1 MKVDFPS
8 ASFFEALNARM
19 AQEQD
24 RFTKL
29 GYFDTTFGVTVV
41 GPGEQRRNYLLN
53 FEVYECMGARE
64 IDNLEGEDPDFVL
77 EADIAQWQDM
87 LRNIQSNGG
96 ADTDHGINTLTH
108 FGEGMKVIYDDP
120 ERHDKLFR
128 FSESI
133 QEYFDLAAGLEIEY
147 AS

>member
-1 MKVDFPS
+1 MKVEFPS
-8 ASFFEALNARM
+8 ADFFEALSQRM
-19 AQEQD
+19 NEEHE
-24 RFTKL
+24 RFAKL
-29 GYFDTTFGVTVV
+29 GYFDTAFGLTVL
-41 GPGEQRRNYLLN
+41 GPGERRRNYLLS
-53 FEVYECMGARE
+53 FEVYECMGVRE
-64 IDNLEGEDPDFVL
+64 VESLDVEDVDFVL
-77 EADIAQWQDM
+77 EADIEQWQDM

-133 QEYFDLAAGLEIEY
+133 QEYFDLAAGLQIEY